1 MWGAFSVTAA
11 PSGLFD
17 WNGLAADLLV
27 LLARARVAPAPL
39 GHHDQPWFRLWQGA
53 GSMNARTIWTL
64 LAHDRIGPGRDP
76 YHKRGGYR
84 APASFAPLT

>member
-17 WNGLAADLLV
+17 WSGLATDLLV

-39 GHHDQPWFRLWQGA
+39 GRHDQPWFGLWQGA
-53 GSMNARTIWTL
+53 GQHECENYLEL

-84 APASFAPLT
+84 VPASFAPLT